1 MASHRPDQNTDRQ
14 STEGQ
19 RLETLAIT
27 AGRPH
32 RPGEPINTPITL
44 ASSYASGAGPE
55 YARGDSTPTWTAL
68 EEAVGVLEGG
78 VSIAFSSGMAAVAS
92 VLGQLRP
99 GARVLL
105 PEDCYQGVAILA
117 ADGEARQGWI
127 LERLPTAD
135 TQRWLDAL
143 PGADLC
149 WLESPS
155 NPMLDIADLPTICA
169 AAASLGV
176 VTAVDNTFATP
187 LLQQPLALG
196 ATYSIQSATKF
207 IGGHSD
213 LLCGIV
219 TAASEEAVAPID
231 RHRTYHGATPG
242 ALEAYLALR
251 GLRTLP
257 IRLERSQAS
266 ATTLAK
272 RLADHRQVTA
282 VHYPGLASDPGH
294 ELARATLAGPG
305 AMLSFEM
312 RGSDTSTDVRL
323 TRLRLITPA
332 TSLGGIESLIE
343 RRAKL
348 VGQEHV
354 PPTLCRLSVG
364 CEHVEDLWEDLDQA
378 LSGQMSGT

>member
-1 MASHRPDQNTDRQ
+1 MATQRP
-14 STEGQ
+14 EQ
-19 RLETLAIT
+19 RLETIAIT

-32 RPGEPINTPITL
+32 VPGAPLSTPITL

-55 YARGDSTPTWTAL
+55 YARGDSTPTWQAL
-68 EEAVGVLEGG
+68 EEAVGLMEGG
-78 VSIAFSSGMAAVAS
+78 VAIAFSSGLAAVAA
-92 VLGQLRP
+92 VLGQLGT
-99 GARVLL
+99 GARLLL
-105 PEDCYQGVAILA
+105 PDDCYQGVAILA
-117 ADGEARQGWI
+117 ADGEARYGWKV
-127 LERLPTAD
+127 ERLATAN
-135 TQRWLDAL
+135 TQSWLDAL
-143 PGADLC
+143 PGADLV

-155 NPMLDIADLPTICA
+155 NPMLEIADLPTICA
-169 AAASLGV
+169 AARSLGIIS
-176 VTAVDNTFATP
+176 AVDNTFATP
-187 LLQQPLALG
+187 LLQQPVSLG

-219 TAASEEAVAPID
+219 TAVDAEAAAPID

-257 IRLERSQAS
+257 VRFERAQESAMVLAQRLSE
-266 ATTLAK
+266 
-272 RLADHRQVTA
+272 HRQVTN
-282 VHYPGLASDPGH
+282 VHYPGLPDDPGH
-294 ELARATLAGPG
+294 DLARATLAGPG
-305 AMLSFEM
+305 AVVSFQM

-332 TSLGGIESLIE
+332 TSLGGVESLIE

-378 LSGQMSGT
+378 LSGHS

>member
-1 MASHRPDQNTDRQ
+1 MATQQP
-14 STEGQ
+14 GQ
-19 RLETLAIT
+19 RLETVAIT

-32 RPGEPINTPITL
+32 QLGGPINTPITL

-55 YARGDSTPTWTAL
+55 YSRGDSTPTWEAL
-68 EEAVGVLEGG
+68 EEAVGQMEGG
-78 VSIAFSSGMAAVAS
+78 IGLAFSSGMAAVAA
-92 VLGQLRP
+92 VLGQLGT
-99 GARVLL
+99 GARLLL
-105 PEDCYQGVAILA
+105 PADCYQGVAILA
-117 ADGEARQGWI
+117 ADGEAKFGWKV
-127 LERLPTAD
+127 ERLATTD
-135 TQRWLDAL
+135 TQAWLDAL
-143 PGADLC
+143 PGADLV

-155 NPMLDIADLPTICA
+155 NPMLEVADLPTICA
-169 AAASLGV
+169 AAKSLGV
-176 VTAVDNTFATP
+176 ISAVDNTFATP
-187 LLQQPLALG
+187 LLQQPISLG

-219 TAASEEAVAPID
+219 TASDAEAAAPVD
-231 RHRTYHGATPG
+231 RYRTYHGATPG

-251 GLRTLP
+251 GLRTMP
-257 IRLERSQAS
+257 VRIERAQES
-266 ATTLAK
+266 AMTLAQ
-272 RLADHRQVTA
+272 RLSEHRQVTK

-305 AMLSFEM
+305 AMLSFQL

-332 TSLGGIESLIE
+332 TSLGGVESLIE

-378 LSGQMSGT
+378 LSGQMPEA

>member
-1 MASHRPDQNTDRQ
+1 MASHRPDQNADRLPA
-14 STEGQ
+14 EGQ

-32 RPGEPINTPITL
+32 RVGGPVNTPITL
-44 ASSYASGAGPE
+44 ASNYVSGAGPE
-55 YARGDSTPTWTAL
+55 YSRGDSTPTWTAL
-68 EEAVGVLEGG
+68 EEAIGVLEGG
-78 VSIAFSSGMAAVAS
+78 VAIAFSSGMAAVSS
-92 VLGQLRP
+92 VFGRLRP
-99 GARVLL
+99 GAKVLL
-105 PEDCYQGVAILA
+105 PADCYQGVAILA
-117 ADGEARQGWI
+117 ADGEAQQGWI
-127 LERLPTAD
+127 VERLPTAD

-143 PGADLC
+143 PGTDLC

-169 AAASLGV
+169 AAKSLGV

-187 LLQQPLALG
+187 LLQQPLGLG

-219 TAASEEAVAPID
+219 TAESDDAAAPID

-251 GLRTLP
+251 GLRTMP

-266 ATTLAK
+266 AMTLAK
-272 RLADHRQVTA
+272 RLAEHRQVTE
-282 VHYPGLASDPGH
+282 VHYPGLADDPGH
-294 ELARATLAGPG
+294 DLARATLAGPG
-305 AMLSFEM
+305 AMLSFQM

-323 TRLRLITPA
+323 GRLRLITPA
-332 TSLGGIESLIE
+332 TSLGGVESLIE

-348 VGQEHV
+348 VGQEHI
-354 PPTLCRLSVG
+354 PSTLCRLSVG

-378 LSGQMSGT
+378 LSGQMTGA

>member
-1 MASHRPDQNTDRQ
+1 MATQQP
-14 STEGQ
+14 GQ

-32 RPGEPINTPITL
+32 TLGDPINTPITL

-55 YARGDSTPTWTAL
+55 YVRGDSTPTWQAL
-68 EEAVGVLEGG
+68 EEAIGLMEGG
-78 VSIAFSSGMAAVAS
+78 VAMAFSSGMAAVAA
-92 VLGQLRP
+92 VLGQLGS
-99 GARVLL
+99 GARLLL

-117 ADGEARQGWI
+117 ADGEARFGWKV
-127 LERLPTAD
+127 ERLATTD
-135 TQRWLDAL
+135 TQAWLDAL
-143 PGADLC
+143 PGADLV

-155 NPMLDIADLPTICA
+155 NPMLEIADLPTICGA
-169 AAASLGV
+169 AQSLGIV
-176 VTAVDNTFATP
+176 SAVDNTFATP
-187 LLQQPLALG
+187 LLQQPISLG

-219 TAASEEAVAPID
+219 TAVDADAAAPVD

-257 IRLERSQAS
+257 VRIERAQESAMVLAQRLSE
-266 ATTLAK
+266 
-272 RLADHRQVTA
+272 HRQVTH
-282 VHYPGLASDPGH
+282 VHYPGLPSDPGH

-305 AMLSFEM
+305 AMISFQL

-332 TSLGGIESLIE
+332 TSLGGVESLIE

-378 LSGQMSGT
+378 LSGRS

>member
-1 MASHRPDQNTDRQ
+1 MSTPRPDP
-14 STEGQ
+14 GQ

-27 AGRPH
+27 AGRPQH
-32 RPGEPINTPITL
+32 LGDPVNTPITL
-44 ASSYASGAGPE
+44 ASSYVSGAGPE
-55 YARGDSTPTWTAL
+55 YARGDATPTWQAL
-68 EEAVGVLEGG
+68 EEAVGALEGG
-78 VSIAFSSGMAAVAS
+78 TAVAFSSGMAAVAA
-92 VLGQLRP
+92 VLGQLPP

-105 PEDCYQGVAILA
+105 PENCYQGVAILA
-117 ADGEARQGWI
+117 AEGEATLGWSI
-127 LERLPTAD
+127 ERLPTAD
-135 TQRWLDAL
+135 TQRWLEAL

-155 NPMLDIADLPTICA
+155 NPMLEIGDLPTICA
-169 AAASLGV
+169 AARSLGV
-176 VTAVDNTFATP
+176 PTAVDNTFATP
-187 LLQQPLALG
+187 LLQQPLAFG

-219 TAASEEAVAPID
+219 ITTDEQARAAVD

-266 ATTLAK
+266 ATVLAQ
-272 RLADHRQVTA
+272 RLSEHRQVVK
-282 VHYPGLASDPGH
+282 VHYPGLAADPGH
-294 ELARATLAGPG
+294 ALARSTLAGPG
-305 AMLSFEM
+305 AMLSFQV
-312 RGSDTSTDVRL
+312 RGSDTSTDIRL
-323 TRLRLITPA
+323 GRLRLITPA
-332 TSLGGIESLIE
+332 TSLGGVESLIE

-348 VGQEHV
+348 VGQEHI

-364 CEHVEDLWEDLDQA
+364 CEHVEDLWADLDQA
-378 LSGQMSGT
+378 LSGSMSEA